1 MPPTNELK
9 DLNLFKDCKR
19 AKSDEGKKA
28 ATNLTASSL
37 STDTYIT
44 NTEKESKLRNTEKES
59 KLMKTGIKYQEN
71 VHDIS

>member
-9 DLNLFKDCKR
+9 GYSDKPFKQKSVQRRKR

-28 ATNLTASSL
+28 AANLAAYSL

-44 NTEKESKLRNTEKES
+44 NTAKESKLR
-59 KLMKTGIKYQEN
+59 KTGMFRKC
-71 VHDIS
+71 S

>member
-9 DLNLFKDCKR
+9 DYSDKPLKQKSVQRRKR

-28 ATNLTASSL
+28 AANLTAYSL

-44 NTEKESKLRNTEKES
+44 NTEKESELR
-59 KLMKTGIKYQEN
+59 KTGIKYQEN